1 MAQHFSTA
9 ETNKRSFQ
17 PNQNSTLFLSG
28 IFFFFLGLQYLVTS
42 VERGESTLLRSISNP
57 LSSNGPIP
65 GVNGVKYEDA
75 ISFGLYPPPVILA

>member
-17 PNQNSTLFLSG
+17 PNQNSTLFLSVF
-28 IFFFFLGLQYLVTS
+28 FFFFLGLQYLVTS